1 MLQNGHALWDVHMK
15 FISKL
20 NAIRKGLQLKLD
32 LEDENILC
40 FLLFKLCLPPFN
52 AQGCLL
58 PFSSNVHCNA
68 MQFMKVTINNDTPK
82 DNLMTGRGKRK
93 EERGV
98 RCVQVDNLNALVIWV
113 HPKNNYCIITT
124 FLPSIYTLWLLL
136 RLLPWCIAG
145 SSNIRTILCRVV
157 AMRIIIL

>member
-1 MLQNGHALWDVHMK
+1 MHYEMCTWNLLVNLMRFERGCNWNLTWKMRIFSA
-15 FISKL
+15 FCYL
-20 NAIRKGLQLKLD
+20 NSASPHLMRRAVYYLSRAM
-32 LEDENILC
+32 C
-40 FLLFKLCLPPFN
+40 T
-52 AQGCLL
+52 
-58 PFSSNVHCNA
+58 A

-82 DNLMTGRGKRK
+82 DNLMTGRGKPK
-93 EERGV
+93 GERGV